1 MSSPAPRLLVS
12 VRDAA
17 DAVEAL
23 AGGAD
28 WIDLKEPRRGALGAV
43 DAATARSVVNLVAGR
58 APISAAAGELRDWPG
73 AAAELLD
80 VDGVSLFKV
89 GLAGCAR
96 NVRWHHGWREVF
108 NQVREA
114 GKQLAAVIY
123 ADMAA
128 ADAPHGHEV
137 LDAAAELGCPW
148 ALWDTFDKSGGALTA
163 QLSPVDL
170 VAQLAAAR
178 HSGMK
183 AVLGGQV
190 TIATLPLL
198 PWGAFDMIAVRGA
211 ACRGSRDSAVCR
223 ERVAELR
230 DALTSM
236 DPLMHSGVKCNRR
249 SPA

>member
-17 DAVEAL
+17 EAVEAL

-28 WIDLKEPRRGALGAV
+28 WIDLKEPRRGPLGAV
-43 DAATARSVVNLVAGR
+43 DVATARSVVDVVAGR

-80 VDGVSLFKV
+80 VNGVSLIKV

-96 NVRWHHGWREVF
+96 NVAWRDVWRDVH
-108 NQVREA
+108 NQVRGT

-123 ADMAA
+123 ADTDA
-128 ADAPHGHEV
+128 ADAPCGHEV
-137 LDAAAELGCPW
+137 LDAAAILGCPW

-163 QLSPVDL
+163 HLSLVDL

-178 HSGMK
+178 HNGMLA
-183 AVLGGQV
+183 AVAGQV
-190 TIATLPLL
+190 NIARLPLL

-211 ACRGSRDSAVCR
+211 VCRGSRDSAICR

-230 DALTSM
+230 DALVSK
-236 DPLMHSGVKCNRR
+236 DPLMHSRG
-249 SPA
+249 